1 MSDEFEKK
9 SGKKIGIIAII
20 AVLVIAA
27 IVGGII
33 YFNSRKQPDKIF
45 EKAIEDAFN
54 MGEKEGKKSAKVD
67 VELTASVDGNN
78 AEVKMIN
85 SILEDI
91 KLKIS
96 SGIDLDK
103 KIFNGNIVALYDNEE
118 VINATALIQNNKMYY
133 YLKDL
138 YSKYIQID
146 EEYFEEA
153 GLELAS
159 IFESGNIPV
168 EKLSKDIEKILIE
181 KVNEK
186 ELQQEEAELNGE
198 KVQKTTLKLTS
209 KDLAEIVRDIMK
221 KYNEYQP
228 TDEVKD
234 LLEEMNESIE
244 EINEEEMNLEIAI
257 YTKGAK
263 NEILKVIVTLAEEDY
278 MVMVID
284 GENKSKNETLI
295 TISINENDSNVN
307 NAEKVA
313 EISINKE
320 NENNGTISMKAEIEG
335 INITFNIK
343 YSIDYNAKIEAQDV
357 SNSISIDDLSY
368 EDEEEIMN
376 NIQKNQF
383 LSSILQSFVPTTPV
397 YDY

>member
-1 MSDEFEKK
+1 
-9 SGKKIGIIAII
+9 
-20 AVLVIAA
+20 
-27 IVGGII
+27 
-33 YFNSRKQPDKIF
+33 
-45 EKAIEDAFN
+45 
-54 MGEKEGKKSAKVD
+54 MGEKQGKKSAKVD

-96 SGIDLDK
+96 SGIDLDQ